1 MENKTEKAI
10 NILRCSYIKL
20 NRIPKKSDFDDATVC
35 LIKQV
40 LGPWPRALEKAGLKE
55 NVKISA
61 KEKSKLKRERIKKR
75 NKRSNNED
83 A

>member
-20 NRIPKKSDFDDATVC
+20 NRIPKKSDFDAATVC

-40 LGPWPRALEKAGLKE
+40 LGPWPRAFEKAGLKE
-55 NVKISA
+55 STKISS

-75 NKRSNNED
+75 NKRSNNENR
-83 A
+83 